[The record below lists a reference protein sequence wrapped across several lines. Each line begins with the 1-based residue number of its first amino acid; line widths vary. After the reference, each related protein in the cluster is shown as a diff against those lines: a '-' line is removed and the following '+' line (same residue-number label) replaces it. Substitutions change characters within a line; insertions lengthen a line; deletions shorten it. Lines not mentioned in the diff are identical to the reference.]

1 MAWNEPGKGKD
12 SWSGGGGNRNN
23 DGGGP
28 PDLDQI
34 WKRLKA
40 RFNSGNGGGSNNNG
54 GGGNGSGG
62 IPTGLIA
69 GIVGVLVLAWLVV
82 GGLYVVQPG
91 EKGVVLRFGEYA
103 DTASPGWHWHLPY
116 PIASV
121 TKVDVQQVRRVSNR
135 AVMLTKD
142 ENIVDVEISAQYRI
156 SNAMNY
162 LFNLQDPDQTVQ
174 QVLRSAVREIVG
186 TSNMNQVIQEG
197 VQVNQLEDPAI
208 GNVDLKQGT
217 GQPKKKDGLKDID
230 QKLVGQIKE
239 KQNEYPQ
246 ITDRS
251 RAKLPSNVKQI
262 MQYTLNKYDAG
273 IDIVAVNVQYA
284 QPPEQV
290 QGAFQEAIKA
300 REEEER
306 AKNIARAYARDVV
319 ARAQGDKAQM
329 IAEAKAYKS
338 RKINRAEGQ
347 AARFDDLLTQYQK
360 APEVTRT
367 RLYLE
372 TMGDVLSASH
382 LVLNDG
388 DGNSMTYLP
397 LDKLIDKASRKSAN
411 DDTSESSGQDSGND
425 SSGSSSSGSSDDGSG
440 QSSTNSNSS
449 SGSNGNSR
457 SSDSNAYDIDAL
469 RSRSRNS

>member
-12 SWSGGGGNRNN
+12 SWSGGDRNKNNQGN
-23 DGGGP
+23 GP

-34 WKRLKA
+34 WKRFRE
-40 RFNSGNGGGSNNNG
+40 RFGGNGGQ
-54 GGGNGSGG
+54 GGGNGGSGG
-62 IPTGLIA
+62 AGVPSGLIA
-69 GIVGVLVLAWLVV
+69 VGIAILAGAWLVF

-91 EKGVVLRFGEYA
+91 EKGVVLRFGEYV

-116 PIASV
+116 PIATVS
-121 TKVDVQQVRRVSNR
+121 KVDVQQVRRVSNR

-162 LFNLQDPDQTVQ
+162 LFQLENPDQTVQ

-197 VQVNQLEDPAI
+197 VQVKQLEDRAI
-208 GNVDLKQGT
+208 NNVDLKEGS
-217 GQPKKKDGLKDID
+217 GQPKAKDGLKDID
-230 QKLVGQIKE
+230 RELVGQIKQ
-239 KQNEYPQ
+239 KQNEYPE

-251 RAKLPSNVKQI
+251 RAKLPTNVRKI
-262 MQYTLNKYDAG
+262 MQFTLDKYDAG
-273 IDIVAVNVQYA
+273 VQIVAVNVQYA
-284 QPPEQV
+284 QPPEPV

-306 AKNIARAYARDVV
+306 LKNIARAYAREVV
-319 ARAQGDKAQM
+319 ATAQGEKAQM
-329 IAEAKAYKS
+329 IAEARGYKS

-347 AARFDDLLTQYQK
+347 AARFSDLLTQYEK
-360 APEVTRT
+360 APEVTRS

-372 TMGDVLSASH
+372 TMGEVLSGSH
-382 LVLNDG
+382 LVLDSG

-397 LDKLIDKASRKSAN
+397 LDKIIDKSGTKKSTEEGVPSADSDKVGSDMSSATSASGGS
-411 DDTSESSGQDSGND
+411 QGND
-425 SSGSSSSGSSDDGSG
+425 GGGNSG
-440 QSSTNSNSS
+440 QSDTSNYESQ
-449 SGSNGNSR
+449 
-457 SSDSNAYDIDAL
+457 AL
-469 RSRSRNS
+469 RSRSRSS

>member
-12 SWSGGGGNRNN
+12 SWGGGDRNKNNQGN
-23 DGGGP
+23 GP

-34 WKRLKA
+34 WKRFRE
-40 RFNSGNGGGSNNNG
+40 RFGGNGGSGNQ
-54 GGGNGSGG
+54 GGGNGGSGG
-62 IPTGLIA
+62 AGVPSGLIA
-69 GIVGVLVLAWLVV
+69 VVIAILAGAWLVF

-91 EKGVVLRFGEYA
+91 EKGVVLRLGEYV

-116 PIASV
+116 PIATVS
-121 TKVDVQQVRRVSNR
+121 KVDVQQVRRVSNR

-162 LFNLQDPDQTVQ
+162 LFQLENPDQTVQ

-197 VQVNQLEDPAI
+197 VQVNQLEDRAI
-208 GNVDLKQGT
+208 NNVDLKEGS

-230 QKLVGQIKE
+230 RDLVGQIKQ

-251 RAKLPSNVKQI
+251 RAKLPTNVRKI
-262 MQYTLNKYDAG
+262 MQFTLNKYDAG
-273 IDIVAVNVQYA
+273 VQIVAVNVQYA
-284 QPPEQV
+284 QPPEPV

-306 AKNIARAYARDVV
+306 LKNIARAYAREVV
-319 ARAQGDKAQM
+319 ATAQGEKAQM
-329 IAEAKAYKS
+329 IAEARAYKS
-338 RKINRAEGQ
+338 RKVNRAEGQ
-347 AARFDDLLTQYQK
+347 AARFSDLLTQYEQ
-360 APEVTRT
+360 APEVTRS

-372 TMGDVLSASH
+372 TMGEVLSGSH
-382 LVLNDG
+382 LVLDSG

-397 LDKLIDKASRKSAN
+397 LDKIIDKSGAKKPAN
-411 DDTSESSGQDSGND
+411 DNAPSADYDNVGGDMP
-425 SSGSSSSGSSDDGSG
+425 SSSSGSQNNGDSASGNNG
-440 QSSTNSNSS
+440 QSNTSNYESQ
-449 SGSNGNSR
+449 
-457 SSDSNAYDIDAL
+457 AL

>member
-12 SWSGGGGNRNN
+12 SWGGGDRNKNNQGN
-23 DGGGP
+23 GP

-34 WKRLKA
+34 WKRFRE
-40 RFNSGNGGGSNNNG
+40 RFGGNGGQ
-54 GGGNGSGG
+54 GGGNGGSGG
-62 IPTGLIA
+62 AGVPSGLIA
-69 GIVGVLVLAWLVV
+69 VGIAILAGAWLVF

-91 EKGVVLRFGEYA
+91 EKGVVLRFGEYV

-116 PIASV
+116 PIATVS
-121 TKVDVQQVRRVSNR
+121 KVDVQQVRRVSNR

-162 LFNLQDPDQTVQ
+162 LFQLENPDQTVQ

-197 VQVNQLEDPAI
+197 VQVNQLEDRAI
-208 GNVDLKQGT
+208 NNVDLKEGS

-230 QKLVGQIKE
+230 RELVGQIKQ

-251 RAKLPSNVKQI
+251 RAKLPTNVRKI
-262 MQYTLNKYDAG
+262 MQFTLNKYDAG
-273 IDIVAVNVQYA
+273 VQIVAVNVQYA
-284 QPPEQV
+284 QPPEPV

-306 AKNIARAYARDVV
+306 LKNIARAYAREVV
-319 ARAQGDKAQM
+319 ATAQGEKAQM
-329 IAEAKAYKS
+329 IAEARAYKS
-338 RKINRAEGQ
+338 RKVNRAEGQ
-347 AARFDDLLTQYQK
+347 AARFSDLLTQYEQ
-360 APEVTRT
+360 APEVTRS

-372 TMGDVLSASH
+372 TMGEVLSGSH
-382 LVLNDG
+382 LVLDSG

-397 LDKLIDKASRKSAN
+397 LDKIIDKSGAKKPAN
-411 DDTSESSGQDSGND
+411 DNAPSADYDNVGGDMP
-425 SSGSSSSGSSDDGSG
+425 SSSSGSQNNGDSASGNNG
-440 QSSTNSNSS
+440 QSDTSNYESQ
-449 SGSNGNSR
+449 
-457 SSDSNAYDIDAL
+457 AL

>member
-12 SWSGGGGNRNN
+12 PWGGGNRNSGGG

-34 WKRLKA
+34 WKRFRE
-40 RFNSGNGGGSNNNG
+40 RFGNKPGGNKSGGGNGGGANG
-54 GGGNGSGG
+54 GGVGG
-62 IPTGLIA
+62 GVFLALVPIA
-69 GIVGVLVLAWLVV
+69 FVVWLAT
-82 GGLYVVQPG
+82 GLYVVQPG
-91 EKGVVLRFGEYA
+91 EKGVVLRLGQYTHT
-103 DTASPGWHWHLPY
+103 TAPGWHWHLPY
-116 PIASV
+116 PVSTV
-121 TKVDVQQVRRVSNR
+121 YKVDTQQVRRASNR

-142 ENIVDVEISAQYRI
+142 ENIVDVEISVQYRI

-162 LFNLQDPDQTVQ
+162 LFQLQDPENTVQ

-186 TSNMNQVIQEG
+186 TSDMNQVIQEG
-197 VQVNQLEDPAI
+197 VQVNQLDDKALA
-208 GNVDLKQGT
+208 NVDLKENS
-217 GQPKKKDGLKDID
+217 GQPKKKNGLKDID
-230 QKLVGQIKE
+230 QKLVGQIKQ

-251 RAKLPSNVKQI
+251 RAKLPDNVRRI
-262 MQYTLNKYDAG
+262 MQYTLNKYHAG
-273 IDIVAVNVQYA
+273 IDLLAVNVQYA

-306 AKNIARAYARDVV
+306 AKNIARAYARDIV

-329 IAEAKAYKS
+329 IAQARAYKQ
-338 RKINRAEGQ
+338 RKIDRAEGQ
-347 AARFDDLLTQYQK
+347 AARFSDLLAQYEK
-360 APEVTRT
+360 APEVTRE

-382 LVLNDG
+382 VILNDG
-388 DGNSMTYLP
+388 TSNSMTYLP
-397 LDKLIDKASRKSAN
+397 LDKILEKSAGSKKSGDN
-411 DDTSESSGQDSGND
+411 GDSDSDRDTGSSMTLPNESDQSGSGGG
-425 SSGSSSSGSSDDGSG
+425 SSTSGSS
-440 QSSTNSNSS
+440 NSNVD
-449 SGSNGNSR
+449 N
-457 SSDSNAYDIDAL
+457 L

>member
-12 SWSGGGGNRNN
+12 SWGGGDRNKNNQGN
-23 DGGGP
+23 GP

-34 WKRLKA
+34 WKRFRE
-40 RFNSGNGGGSNNNG
+40 RFGGNGGSGNQ
-54 GGGNGSGG
+54 GGGNGGSGG
-62 IPTGLIA
+62 AGVPSGLIA
-69 GIVGVLVLAWLVV
+69 VVIAILAGAWLVF

-91 EKGVVLRFGEYA
+91 EKGVVLRFGEYV

-116 PIASV
+116 PIATVS
-121 TKVDVQQVRRVSNR
+121 KVDVQQVRRVSNR

-162 LFNLQDPDQTVQ
+162 LFQLENPDQTVQ

-197 VQVNQLEDPAI
+197 VQVNQLEDRAI
-208 GNVDLKQGT
+208 NNVDLKEGS

-230 QKLVGQIKE
+230 RDLVGQIKQ

-251 RAKLPSNVKQI
+251 RAKLPTNVRKI
-262 MQYTLNKYDAG
+262 MQFTLNKYDAG
-273 IDIVAVNVQYA
+273 VQIVAVNVQYA
-284 QPPEQV
+284 QPPEPV

-306 AKNIARAYARDVV
+306 LKNIARAYAREVV
-319 ARAQGDKAQM
+319 ATAQGEKAQM
-329 IAEAKAYKS
+329 IAEARAYKS
-338 RKINRAEGQ
+338 RKVNRAEGQ
-347 AARFDDLLTQYQK
+347 AARFSDLLTQYEQ
-360 APEVTRT
+360 APEVTRS

-372 TMGDVLSASH
+372 TMGEVLSGSH
-382 LVLNDG
+382 LVLDSG

-397 LDKLIDKASRKSAN
+397 LDKIIDKSGAKKPAN
-411 DDTSESSGQDSGND
+411 DNAPSADSDNVGGDVPSSP
-425 SSGSSSSGSSDDGSG
+425 SSSSGSQNNGDSGSG
-440 QSSTNSNSS
+440 NNGQSDTSNYESQ
-449 SGSNGNSR
+449 
-457 SSDSNAYDIDAL
+457 AL

>member
-12 SWSGGGGNRNN
+12 SWGGGDRNKNNQGN
-23 DGGGP
+23 GP

-34 WKRLKA
+34 WKRFRE
-40 RFNSGNGGGSNNNG
+40 RFGGNGGSGNQ
-54 GGGNGSGG
+54 GGGNGGSGG
-62 IPTGLIA
+62 AGVPSGLIA
-69 GIVGVLVLAWLVV
+69 VVIAILAGAWLVF

-91 EKGVVLRFGEYA
+91 EKGVVLRFGEYV

-116 PIASV
+116 PIATVS
-121 TKVDVQQVRRVSNR
+121 KVDVQQVRRVSNR

-162 LFNLQDPDQTVQ
+162 LFQLENPDQTVQ

-197 VQVNQLEDPAI
+197 VQVNQLEDRAI
-208 GNVDLKQGT
+208 NNVDLKEGS

-230 QKLVGQIKE
+230 RDLVGQIKQ

-251 RAKLPSNVKQI
+251 RAKLPTNVRKI
-262 MQYTLNKYDAG
+262 MQFTLNKYDAG
-273 IDIVAVNVQYA
+273 VQIVAVNVQYA
-284 QPPEQV
+284 QPPEPV

-306 AKNIARAYARDVV
+306 LKNIARAYAREVV
-319 ARAQGDKAQM
+319 ATAQGEKAQM
-329 IAEAKAYKS
+329 IAEARAYKS
-338 RKINRAEGQ
+338 RKVNRAEGQ
-347 AARFDDLLTQYQK
+347 AARFSDLLTQYEQ
-360 APEVTRT
+360 APEVTRS

-372 TMGDVLSASH
+372 TMGEVLSGSH
-382 LVLNDG
+382 LVLDSG

-397 LDKLIDKASRKSAN
+397 LDKIIDKSGAKKPAN
-411 DDTSESSGQDSGND
+411 DNAPSADSDNVGGDMPSSP
-425 SSGSSSSGSSDDGSG
+425 SSSSGSQNNGDSGSG
-440 QSSTNSNSS
+440 NNGQSDTSNYESQ
-449 SGSNGNSR
+449 
-457 SSDSNAYDIDAL
+457 AL